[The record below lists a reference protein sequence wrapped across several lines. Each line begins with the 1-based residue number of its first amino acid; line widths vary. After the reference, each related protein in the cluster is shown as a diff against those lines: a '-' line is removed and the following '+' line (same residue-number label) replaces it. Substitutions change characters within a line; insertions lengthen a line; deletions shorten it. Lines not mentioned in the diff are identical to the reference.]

1 MDQLPSLV
9 TNHRSDSKLRSEV
22 SMGLEDRGARHSQG
36 SFSVLHEA
44 HPKLPQGS
52 QLSSAQRSL
61 RHLFP
66 RGDYIADPWLKKG
79 VHTD

>member
-22 SMGLEDRGARHSQG
+22 SVGLEDQGARRSQG

-52 QLSSAQRSL
+52 HCPQPNG
-61 RHLFP
+61 H
-66 RGDYIADPWLKKG
+66 
-79 VHTD
+79 

>member
-22 SMGLEDRGARHSQG
+22 SVGLEDRGARHSQG

-52 QLSSAQRSL
+52 QLS
-61 RHLFP
+61 
-66 RGDYIADPWLKKG
+66 
-79 VHTD
+79 